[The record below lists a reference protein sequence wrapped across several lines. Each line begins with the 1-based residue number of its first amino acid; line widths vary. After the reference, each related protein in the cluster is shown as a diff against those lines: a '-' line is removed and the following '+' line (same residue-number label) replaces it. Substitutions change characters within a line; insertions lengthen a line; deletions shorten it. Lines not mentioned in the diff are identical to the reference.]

1 MYLSPRNPRVMIAAS
16 ALVLVV
22 ALSFFIYTHLHAI
35 QVAALAK
42 AHDLIQSALE
52 EGLGRKVTVGAITSA
67 GLDSIILADVV
78 VPAGPGEG
86 AGAPVL
92 EVSQVVVNYSL
103 LDIIFRRKPVAET
116 ITSVALVKPVARAG
130 RAPDGR
136 IWPYGLLDPSMLSLS
151 AGGAQGFS
159 GSVSVRSGRLEF
171 SGVPGLTDTVAVEGI
186 EGTLSFAGTG
196 LAWRASAR
204 AGPKGELHLAATGT
218 FDAAQK
224 ALACDATVSGAMP
237 AELVEIVRRVLKERP
252 DLLARAGARLGPE
265 VLAYFDAAGKAELTG
280 GKVQVDVY
288 IRPGRNGGRLARGEV
303 SLAEARVIARDL
315 APWVRTVQGTINLAS
330 EFQADSAGFS
340 CQGKASVSVERAGCD
355 GSAAGLGEFEAGAQ
369 AVVDFWQKA
378 GEDLCFEGRAD
389 LDIPHLSMGDA
400 VRKAL
405 AATVPRAAEA
415 AEAEGGTP
423 DGALEVDGPLEVSL
437 AFAGRASKGV
447 DVWGKIAMAGG
458 RVLAENIVPG
468 IPSVAGDIGWE
479 LEFSR
484 DAKGALACTG
494 KVRTAKSSVRAGL
507 TAGAGDFAGD
517 VSAVFTFSAATGATT
532 PDGEAGRPDEVA
544 VAMVPAY
551 SGEVEILSG
560 TARASR
566 PTLGL
571 TSAKGAVTGRVSISG
586 VGAGPAKYSGT
597 LRISEA
603 SIAMARPQAGLKSFE
618 TGASGTVE
626 FEGEYPGKAKF
637 QGSVALEDGCVAA
650 EVSGAGAKSASG
662 EARTRGK
669 VLFAGEYPGRIE
681 YRGTMDASRGRVA
694 VREGP
699 GGLARWETGAEAHV
713 DFEGEYPGKTWFR
726 ASCSFPDA
734 EVEIANG
741 PGGIASASGRAS
753 GQVNAS
759 GSLPGDVKYGGHIVL
774 ADASVHLV
782 DAPGGIKSLSGT
794 AKVTADFAGSSAG
807 GLRYSGTAELLAGQV
822 AAVNMPGG
830 VQSLKGSAQGSLR
843 FAGVYPGVP
852 EFEGSVS
859 VRDADLVVGEIPGVV
874 RSLSGRVT
882 GEISF
887 RAREGSIEEYSGKA
901 AVGPATF
908 VSDGVYPGV
917 TIARGPVR
925 LDMEFSST
933 RGGHLAYKGKAT
945 ITGADLRAGR
955 LFPGLVDIA
964 GKVDSSFDFESTPEG
979 VKYRGSAKVA
989 PGRAVLG
996 GEAVPGLERMDGDI
1010 VVSLDFQGV
1019 GGKAGTYSG
1028 KARISGGTLRA
1039 GEVAKGIERIEGP
1052 ASLDVAFSG
1061 GVGTGALYSGTVS
1074 VRDASFRAA
1083 EIVPGMKSVTG
1094 KMSGDVSFTG
1104 RPDGSVSYEG
1114 SADLDH
1120 ASFAAGAVYPGI
1132 KELGGNGRAHLT
1144 FSNTGGSG
1152 IKGTAEIIV
1161 ARGVLAHDAIG
1172 SRVEDIAAQ
1181 ISVGEN
1187 LVEIKGMTGRLGA
1200 SRIEASGWFR
1210 PGKRVEID
1218 LALKSRDLV
1227 LADLGKAAFA
1237 GFAGKPAVLSG
1248 SAGVDLK
1255 LRGYYPNLQ
1264 YAGQIALKG
1273 VTVKHPAL
1281 GAPVR
1286 DISGLIALS
1295 GKKMT
1300 TESLNMTVAGL
1311 PVKVRGEIT
1320 DPLDP
1325 RFDVTVSVADAD
1337 IHRLVAFFAPGGSD
1351 GGNRN
1356 AARGKEST
1364 NAASD
1369 MARGIGGKGSITAR
1383 LTGTAKEFFIEGAVD
1398 LAALTVP
1405 VEGRAIAASGVKGR
1419 FRYGEG
1425 ALTLRQVVA
1434 QVAGGNIAL
1443 DGAIIPGEGLPGAGP
1458 GPAGPGPGRE
1468 VAQNLP
1474 AVRITAE
1481 LKGVSAGEIAPLF
1494 VPPDITLSGTLDG
1507 NLVVTGGGPD
1517 GAKYSVAG
1525 SCRMTAGGVAS
1536 EKATFAFTS
1545 LEASFRAAD
1554 GKIAFDRLVARGAD
1568 GDIDARGTVSRA
1580 GEVNLRAMI
1589 KGASLA
1595 KLARL
1600 AGYDGASGIAG
1611 FAGTVSG
1618 RGRDVVID
1626 GLADVE
1632 KGAFAGMKFDA
1643 LTGRVRLSRSDVYL
1657 DGVSVRSG
1665 KASYLIS
1672 GKAGLDAATG
1682 HAVDLVVQ
1690 LAGVP
1695 CQDVLSFVGAAG
1707 GFPLKGLLSG
1717 EVVVKGTS
1725 ASPEARG
1732 SVKLSGAELS
1742 GVKLDRADMDFAFT
1756 GGTLHVERLEAK
1768 VGPAGV
1774 AASGT
1779 IGKDGVLDLSV
1790 DANDVDLA
1798 KLPVTIPG
1806 NVVSA
1811 GVATFEGKVAG
1822 DMKAP
1827 RVEGRVSAT
1836 NVVFRDVLLLGVAG
1850 TVRWDGKKIE
1860 LVPLA
1865 IHDGSG
1871 DASVTGTITPAK
1883 SAPGDATLTTLNLEL
1898 EAKGLGLKTVLDLVH
1913 PGYSAD
1919 VTGKVTG
1926 RVALQGSVASPD
1938 LEVALQASDLDVAG
1952 VTFASA
1958 VIDARATAGDIELRV
1973 LRLRQE
1979 GGGYLEASGTSKRG
1993 GVISFMASA
2002 RGFNASVL
2010 SNLLGVGY
2018 AVSGVLDLAAKIE
2031 GTSSDPSATVAMQL
2045 TDGAVERVRF
2055 DAITARMLFRGGV
2068 ITIEEGEIVQG
2079 RHSASVTGRVP
2090 LAGKQLAAFGI
2101 TPPKRQENLDLA
2113 IRMKDASLVLLMMVS
2128 DQIEWSE
2135 GTTNVDLRVTGSLN
2149 DPQLHGH
2156 VRVSD
2161 GTVKLAPLGD
2171 ALKDMTARV
2180 VFNGTEASIE
2190 EFSCRLG
2197 DGSISAS
2204 GTVGLVSSEGPKL
2217 DVRVSSK
2224 RARVNTGLIRALV
2237 DAHLAVYG
2245 SARRPLVSGDIKL
2258 TKAEVAPSGFGSASV
2273 PFDADLALTVST
2285 EGDLRVRTK
2294 IMDVPA
2300 SGRLKVGGTLKQP
2313 TLAGRMEAHRG
2324 WFAYFGNEFTVRE
2337 AVAEFREDG
2346 GVMPYLEVQAETHAG
2361 TTAIYLTLRG
2371 TPPDGL
2377 EMDLTSSPPKSR
2389 DDILALLNYPGAL
2402 AKILEGDVESAMKEE
2417 IARIFDQELR
2427 LQLVSGI
2434 ERAFEDALSLDEF
2447 RLQRGTSNELTLRVG
2462 KYLVDD
2468 LYLSYEKGFGP
2479 QSSGVLRFDYMYG
2492 PGVVLTGKF
2501 DERGIYTFGIEA
2513 RLRF

>member
-16 ALVLVV
+16 ALALVV

-67 GLDSIILADVV
+67 GLDSLILADVV

-103 LDIIFRRKPVAET
+103 LDIIFRRKPVAES

-159 GSVSVRSGRLEF
+159 GSVSVRGGRLEF
-171 SGVPGLTDTVAVEGI
+171 SGVPGVRDTVAVEGI

-204 AGPKGELHLAATGT
+204 AGPNGELHLAATGT
-218 FDAAQK
+218 FDTAQK

-237 AELVEIVRRVLKERP
+237 AELVDIVRRVLEERP
-252 DLLARAGARLGPE
+252 DLLARVGARLGPE

-288 IRPGRNGGRLARGEV
+288 IRPGQDGGRLARGEV
-303 SLAEARVIARDL
+303 SLAEARVIAEDP
-315 APWVRTVQGTINLAS
+315 APWVRTIQGTINLAS

-340 CQGKASVSVERAGCD
+340 CQGKASVSVERAECD

-405 AATVPRAAEA
+405 AATVPGAAEA

-650 EVSGAGAKSASG
+650 EVSGAGVKSASG

-726 ASCSFPDA
+726 ASCSFPDG

-774 ADASVHLV
+774 ADASVRLV

-945 ITGADLRAGR
+945 IAGADLRAGR

-1132 KELGGNGRAHLT
+1132 KELGGNGKAHLT

-1369 MARGIGGKGSITAR
+1369 MARGISGKGSITAR

-1806 NVVSA
+1806 NLVSA

-1822 DMKAP
+1822 DVKAP

-1938 LEVALQASDLDVAG
+1938 VEVALQASDLDVEG

-2245 SARRPLVSGDIKL
+2245 SARRPLLSGDIKL

-2337 AVAEFREDG
+2337 AAAEFREDG

-2361 TTAIYLTLRG
+2361 TTSIYLTLKG
-2371 TPPDGL
+2371 MPPDGL
-2377 EMDLTSSPPKSR
+2377 AMDLTSSPPKSR
-2389 DDILALLNYPGAL
+2389 DEILALLNYPGAL
-2402 AKILEGDVESAMKEE
+2402 AKILEGDVEGAMKEE

-2447 RLQRGTSNELTLRVG
+2447 RLQRGTSNELRLRIG
-2462 KYLVDD
+2462 KYVVDD

-2479 QSSGVLRFDYMYG
+2479 QSSGVLRLDYMYG

>member
-16 ALVLVV
+16 ALALVV
-22 ALSFFIYTHLHAI
+22 ALSFFVYTHLHAI

-92 EVSQVVVNYSL
+92 EVRQVIVNYSL

-116 ITSVALVKPVARAG
+116 ITSVALVRPVARAG

-159 GSVSVRSGRLEF
+159 GSVSVRGGRLEF
-171 SGVPGLTDTVAVEGI
+171 SGVPGIRDTVGVEGI

-204 AGPKGELHLAATGT
+204 AGPKGELYLAATGS
-218 FDAAQK
+218 FDTAQK
-224 ALACDATVSGAMP
+224 VLACDVTVSGAMP
-237 AELVEIVRRVLKERP
+237 DELVQIVRRALEERP
-252 DLLARAGARLGPE
+252 DLLARAGAKLEPE
-265 VLAYFDAAGKAELTG
+265 VLAYFDAVGKAELTG
-280 GKVQVDVY
+280 GKVQVDVH
-288 IRPGRNGGRLARGEV
+288 IRPGRDGGRLARGEV
-303 SLAEARVIARDL
+303 SLAEARVIAEDPV
-315 APWVRTVQGTINLAS
+315 PWVRSIQGIINLAS

-340 CQGKASVSVERAGCD
+340 CQGKASVSVERAECD
-355 GSAAGLGEFEAGAQ
+355 GSAASLGEFEAGAQ

-405 AATVPRAAEA
+405 AATVRGAAG
-415 AEAEGGTP
+415 AEGGTP
-423 DGALEVDGPLEVSL
+423 DGALEVDGPLNVSL
-437 AFAGRASKGV
+437 AFAGRASRGV
-447 DVWGKIAMAGG
+447 DVRGKISMTGG
-458 RVLAENIVPG
+458 QMLAQNIAPE
-468 IPSVAGDIGWE
+468 IASVAGDIGWE

-507 TAGAGDFAGD
+507 TAEAGDFAGD
-517 VSAVFTFSAATGATT
+517 VSAVFAFSAATGATT
-532 PDGEAGRPDEVA
+532 PDGEAGRPDAVA
-544 VAMVPAY
+544 VTMAPAY

-560 TARASR
+560 TARVSR
-566 PTLGL
+566 PALGL

-597 LRISEA
+597 LRVSDA

-637 QGSVALEDGCVAA
+637 QGSVDLEDGSVAA
-650 EVSGAGAKSASG
+650 EVSGAGVKSASG

-713 DFEGEYPGKTWFR
+713 DFEGEYPGETWFR
-726 ASCSFPDA
+726 ASCSFPDG

-759 GSLPGDVKYGGHIVL
+759 GSLPGDVEYGGHIVL
-774 ADASVHLV
+774 ADASVRLV
-782 DAPGGIKSLSGT
+782 DAPGGIRSLSGT
-794 AKVTADFAGSSAG
+794 AKVAADFAGSSTG

-843 FAGVYPGVP
+843 FTGVYPGVP

-859 VRDADLVVGEIPGVV
+859 VKDADLVVGEILGVV

-887 RAREGSIEEYSGKA
+887 RAREGSVEEYSGRA

-1019 GGKAGTYSG
+1019 GGKTGTYNG

-1039 GEVAKGIERIEGP
+1039 GEVAKGVERIEGP

-1083 EIVPGMKSVTG
+1083 EIVPGMKSVTA
-1094 KMSGDVSFTG
+1094 KMSGDISFTG

-1114 SADLDH
+1114 SADLAH

-1132 KELGGNGRAHLT
+1132 KELGGNGKAHLT

-1187 LVEIKGMTGRLGA
+1187 LVEIKGMTGRLGS
-1200 SRIEASGWFR
+1200 SRIEASGWLR

-1218 LALKSRDLV
+1218 LALKSRDLA
-1227 LADLGKAAFA
+1227 LADLGKVTFA

-1248 SAGVDLK
+1248 SAAVDLK

-1281 GAPVR
+1281 GAPVS

-1311 PVKVRGEIT
+1311 PVKARGEIT

-1325 RFDVTVSVADAD
+1325 RFDVTVSVVDAD
-1337 IHRLVAFFAPGGSD
+1337 IHRLAAFFAPGGSD
-1351 GGNRN
+1351 GGDRN
-1356 AARGKEST
+1356 AASGKEST

-1369 MARGIGGKGSITAR
+1369 MASGIGGKGSITAR

-1405 VEGRAIAASGVKGR
+1405 VEERVIAASGVKGR

-1425 ALTLRQVVA
+1425 VLTLRQVVA

-1443 DGAIIPGEGLPGAGP
+1443 EGAIIPGRGWPGAGP
-1458 GPAGPGPGRE
+1458 GPAGPGRE
-1468 VAQNLP
+1468 VAESLP
-1474 AVRITAE
+1474 AVRMTAE
-1481 LKGVSAGEIAPLF
+1481 LKRVSAGEIAPLF
-1494 VPPDITLSGTLDG
+1494 VPPAITLSGTVDG

-1525 SCRMTAGGVAS
+1525 SCRMAAGGVAS
-1536 EKATFAFTS
+1536 EKASFAFTS

-1554 GKIAFDRLVARGAD
+1554 GKIAFERLVARGAD

-1580 GEVNLRAMI
+1580 GEVNLRAI
-1589 KGASLA
+1589 VKGASLA

-1618 RGRDVVID
+1618 KGRDVVID
-1626 GLADVE
+1626 GLVDLE
-1632 KGAFAGMKFDA
+1632 KAAFAGMKFDA

-1682 HAVDLVVQ
+1682 HVIDLAVQ

-1695 CQDVLSFVGAAG
+1695 CQDVLSFAGAAS

-1732 SVKLSGAELS
+1732 SVKLSDAELS
-1742 GVKLDRADMDFAFT
+1742 GVKLDRADMDFAYT
-1756 GGTLHVERLEAK
+1756 RGTLHVERLEAK

-1774 AASGT
+1774 AASGM

-1798 KLPVTIPG
+1798 KLPVSIPG
-1806 NVVSA
+1806 NLVSA
-1811 GVATFEGKVAG
+1811 GVATFEGKVTG
-1822 DMKAP
+1822 DVKAP

-1836 NVVFRDVLLLGVAG
+1836 NVVFRDVLLPGVAG

-1860 LVPLA
+1860 LAPLA

-1871 DASVTGTITPAK
+1871 DVSATGTITPAK
-1883 SAPGDATLTTLNLEL
+1883 SAPGDATVTTLDLEL
-1898 EAKGLGLKTVLDLVH
+1898 EAKGLAVRTALDLVQ

-1919 VTGKVTG
+1919 VAGKVTG
-1926 RVALQGSVASPD
+1926 RVALQGSMASPD
-1938 LEVALQASDLDVAG
+1938 VEVALQASELDVAG
-1952 VTFASA
+1952 VAFASA

-1993 GVISFMASA
+1993 GAISFMASA

-2010 SNLLGVGY
+2010 ASLLGVRY
-2018 AVSGVLDLAAKIE
+2018 TVSGVLDLAAKIE

-2045 TDGAVERVRF
+2045 TGGAVERIRF
-2055 DAITARMLFRGGV
+2055 DTVTARMLFRGGV

-2079 RHSASVTGRVP
+2079 RHRASVTGRVP
-2090 LAGKQLAAFGI
+2090 LVGKQLAAFGI
-2101 TPPKRQENLDLA
+2101 TPPKRQESLDLA
-2113 IRMKDASLVLLMMVS
+2113 VRMKDASLVMLMMVS

-2149 DPQLHGH
+2149 DPQLRGH
-2156 VRVSD
+2156 VRVSG
-2161 GTVKLAPLGD
+2161 GTVKLAPLAD
-2171 ALKDMTARV
+2171 ALKDVTARV

-2197 DGSISAS
+2197 GGAIGAS
-2204 GTVGLVSSEGPKL
+2204 GKVDLVSGEGPKL
-2217 DVRVSSK
+2217 DVRVSSE
-2224 RARVNTGLIRALV
+2224 RAQVNTGQIRALV

-2245 SARRPLVSGDIKL
+2245 PAMRPLVSGDIKL
-2258 TKAEVAPSGFGSASV
+2258 IKAEVAPSGFGSASV

-2294 IMDVPA
+2294 IMDIPA
-2300 SGRLKVGGTLKQP
+2300 SGSVKVGGTLKQP
-2313 TLAGRMEAHRG
+2313 SLAGRVEAHRG

-2361 TTAIYLTLRG
+2361 TTSIYLTLKG

-2377 EMDLTSSPPKSR
+2377 AVDLTSSPPKSR
-2389 DDILALLNYPGAL
+2389 DEILALLNYPGAL
-2402 AKILEGDVESAMKEE
+2402 AKILEGDVEGAMKEE
-2417 IARIFDQELR
+2417 IVRIFDQELR
-2427 LQLVSGI
+2427 LQLVGGI

-2447 RLQRGTSNELTLRVG
+2447 RLQRGTSNELTLRIG
-2462 KYLVDD
+2462 KYVVDD

>member
-16 ALVLVV
+16 ALALVV

-67 GLDSIILADVV
+67 GLDSLILADVV

-103 LDIIFRRKPVAET
+103 LDIIFRRKPVAES

-159 GSVSVRSGRLEF
+159 GSVSVRGGRLEF
-171 SGVPGLTDTVAVEGI
+171 SGVPGVRDTVAVEGI

-204 AGPKGELHLAATGT
+204 AGPNGELHLAATGT
-218 FDAAQK
+218 FDTAQK

-237 AELVEIVRRVLKERP
+237 AELVDIVRRVLEERP
-252 DLLARAGARLGPE
+252 DLLARVGARLGPE

-288 IRPGRNGGRLARGEV
+288 IRPGQDGGRLARGEV
-303 SLAEARVIARDL
+303 SLAEARVIAEDP
-315 APWVRTVQGTINLAS
+315 APWVRTIQGTINLAS

-340 CQGKASVSVERAGCD
+340 CQGKASVSVERAECD

-405 AATVPRAAEA
+405 AATVPGAAEA
-415 AEAEGGTP
+415 AEAKGGTP
-423 DGALEVDGPLEVSL
+423 DGALEVDGPLDVSL

-517 VSAVFTFSAATGATT
+517 VRAVFTFSAATGATT
-532 PDGEAGRPDEVA
+532 PGGEAGRPDEVA

-571 TSAKGAVTGRVSISG
+571 TLAKGAVTGRVSISG

-618 TGASGTVE
+618 TGANGTVE

-637 QGSVALEDGCVAA
+637 QGSVDLEDGIVAA

-726 ASCSFPDA
+726 ASCSFPDG

-759 GSLPGDVKYGGHIVL
+759 GSLPGDVEYGGHIVL

-852 EFEGSVS
+852 EVEGTVS

-887 RAREGSIEEYSGKA
+887 RAREGSVEEYSGKA
-901 AVGPATF
+901 AVGLATF

-933 RGGHLAYKGKAT
+933 RGGPLAYKGKAT

-1019 GGKAGTYSG
+1019 GGKTGTYSG
-1028 KARISGGTLRA
+1028 KARISDGTLRA

-1061 GVGTGALYSGTVS
+1061 GVRTGALYSGTVS

-1094 KMSGDVSFTG
+1094 KMSGDISFTG

-1114 SADLDH
+1114 SADLAH

-1132 KELGGNGRAHLT
+1132 KELG
-1144 FSNTGGSG
+1144 
-1152 IKGTAEIIV
+1152 
-1161 ARGVLAHDAIG
+1161 
-1172 SRVEDIAAQ
+1172 
-1181 ISVGEN
+1181 
-1187 LVEIKGMTGRLGA
+1187 
-1200 SRIEASGWFR
+1200 
-1210 PGKRVEID
+1210 
-1218 LALKSRDLV
+1218 
-1227 LADLGKAAFA
+1227 
-1237 GFAGKPAVLSG
+1237 
-1248 SAGVDLK
+1248 
-1255 LRGYYPNLQ
+1255 
-1264 YAGQIALKG
+1264 
-1273 VTVKHPAL
+1273 
-1281 GAPVR
+1281 
-1286 DISGLIALS
+1286 
-1295 GKKMT
+1295 
-1300 TESLNMTVAGL
+1300 
-1311 PVKVRGEIT
+1311 
-1320 DPLDP
+1320 
-1325 RFDVTVSVADAD
+1325 
-1337 IHRLVAFFAPGGSD
+1337 
-1351 GGNRN
+1351 
-1356 AARGKEST
+1356 
-1364 NAASD
+1364 
-1369 MARGIGGKGSITAR
+1369 
-1383 LTGTAKEFFIEGAVD
+1383 
-1398 LAALTVP
+1398 
-1405 VEGRAIAASGVKGR
+1405 
-1419 FRYGEG
+1419 
-1425 ALTLRQVVA
+1425 
-1434 QVAGGNIAL
+1434 
-1443 DGAIIPGEGLPGAGP
+1443 
-1458 GPAGPGPGRE
+1458 
-1468 VAQNLP
+1468 
-1474 AVRITAE
+1474 
-1481 LKGVSAGEIAPLF
+1481 
-1494 VPPDITLSGTLDG
+1494 
-1507 NLVVTGGGPD
+1507 
-1517 GAKYSVAG
+1517 
-1525 SCRMTAGGVAS
+1525 
-1536 EKATFAFTS
+1536 
-1545 LEASFRAAD
+1545 
-1554 GKIAFDRLVARGAD
+1554 
-1568 GDIDARGTVSRA
+1568 
-1580 GEVNLRAMI
+1580 
-1589 KGASLA
+1589 
-1595 KLARL
+1595 
-1600 AGYDGASGIAG
+1600 
-1611 FAGTVSG
+1611 
-1618 RGRDVVID
+1618 
-1626 GLADVE
+1626 
-1632 KGAFAGMKFDA
+1632 
-1643 LTGRVRLSRSDVYL
+1643 
-1657 DGVSVRSG
+1657 
-1665 KASYLIS
+1665 
-1672 GKAGLDAATG
+1672 
-1682 HAVDLVVQ
+1682 
-1690 LAGVP
+1690 
-1695 CQDVLSFVGAAG
+1695 
-1707 GFPLKGLLSG
+1707 
-1717 EVVVKGTS
+1717 
-1725 ASPEARG
+1725 
-1732 SVKLSGAELS
+1732 
-1742 GVKLDRADMDFAFT
+1742 
-1756 GGTLHVERLEAK
+1756 
-1768 VGPAGV
+1768 
-1774 AASGT
+1774 
-1779 IGKDGVLDLSV
+1779 
-1790 DANDVDLA
+1790 
-1798 KLPVTIPG
+1798 
-1806 NVVSA
+1806 
-1811 GVATFEGKVAG
+1811 
-1822 DMKAP
+1822 
-1827 RVEGRVSAT
+1827 
-1836 NVVFRDVLLLGVAG
+1836 
-1850 TVRWDGKKIE
+1850 
-1860 LVPLA
+1860 
-1865 IHDGSG
+1865 
-1871 DASVTGTITPAK
+1871 
-1883 SAPGDATLTTLNLEL
+1883 
-1898 EAKGLGLKTVLDLVH
+1898 
-1913 PGYSAD
+1913 
-1919 VTGKVTG
+1919 
-1926 RVALQGSVASPD
+1926 
-1938 LEVALQASDLDVAG
+1938 
-1952 VTFASA
+1952 
-1958 VIDARATAGDIELRV
+1958 
-1973 LRLRQE
+1973 
-1979 GGGYLEASGTSKRG
+1979 
-1993 GVISFMASA
+1993 
-2002 RGFNASVL
+2002 
-2010 SNLLGVGY
+2010 
-2018 AVSGVLDLAAKIE
+2018 
-2031 GTSSDPSATVAMQL
+2031 
-2045 TDGAVERVRF
+2045 
-2055 DAITARMLFRGGV
+2055 
-2068 ITIEEGEIVQG
+2068 
-2079 RHSASVTGRVP
+2079 
-2090 LAGKQLAAFGI
+2090 
-2101 TPPKRQENLDLA
+2101 
-2113 IRMKDASLVLLMMVS
+2113 
-2128 DQIEWSE
+2128 
-2135 GTTNVDLRVTGSLN
+2135 
-2149 DPQLHGH
+2149 
-2156 VRVSD
+2156 
-2161 GTVKLAPLGD
+2161 
-2171 ALKDMTARV
+2171 
-2180 VFNGTEASIE
+2180 
-2190 EFSCRLG
+2190 
-2197 DGSISAS
+2197 
-2204 GTVGLVSSEGPKL
+2204 
-2217 DVRVSSK
+2217 
-2224 RARVNTGLIRALV
+2224 
-2237 DAHLAVYG
+2237 
-2245 SARRPLVSGDIKL
+2245 
-2258 TKAEVAPSGFGSASV
+2258 
-2273 PFDADLALTVST
+2273 
-2285 EGDLRVRTK
+2285 
-2294 IMDVPA
+2294 
-2300 SGRLKVGGTLKQP
+2300 
-2313 TLAGRMEAHRG
+2313 
-2324 WFAYFGNEFTVRE
+2324 
-2337 AVAEFREDG
+2337 
-2346 GVMPYLEVQAETHAG
+2346 
-2361 TTAIYLTLRG
+2361 
-2371 TPPDGL
+2371 
-2377 EMDLTSSPPKSR
+2377 
-2389 DDILALLNYPGAL
+2389 
-2402 AKILEGDVESAMKEE
+2402 
-2417 IARIFDQELR
+2417 
-2427 LQLVSGI
+2427 
-2434 ERAFEDALSLDEF
+2434 
-2447 RLQRGTSNELTLRVG
+2447 
-2462 KYLVDD
+2462 
-2468 LYLSYEKGFGP
+2468 
-2479 QSSGVLRFDYMYG
+2479 
-2492 PGVVLTGKF
+2492 
-2501 DERGIYTFGIEA
+2501 
-2513 RLRF
+2513 